1 MSIVAVSET
10 IGSLGDE
17 IGREIGRALGL
28 HVADREIIAKAAEQ
42 YGEAIGELQHVTEE
56 RPSLWERFTDSK
68 RHYRAYVEATV
79 LALAAQGDI
88 VLVGHGAAVM
98 LRSVPHVLRVRTTA
112 PEPVRAERVRQAQG
126 LVESAALDLVR
137 DSDRER
143 ASRLRFLY
151 HVDVDDPLLYDLVI
165 NTERVTAAEGA
176 ALVQAALAS
185 GRFRPVPQIAGIA
198 TDLSLAAQAKARLLR
213 DGATRPLRVSTTVT
227 GGRLTVSGTLDDESQ
242 RAAVLAV
249 VRGVPGVVD
258 VVDSIIVMRS
268 LRSLARP

>member
-17 IGREIGRALGL
+17 IGREVGRALGW
-28 HVADREIIAKAAEQ
+28 HVADREIIAKAADQ
-42 YGEAIGELQHVTEE
+42 YGETIGELQHVTEE
-56 RPSLWERFTDSK
+56 RPTLWERFTDSK

-79 LALAAQGDI
+79 LALAAQGEV

-98 LRSVPHVLRVRTTA
+98 LRAVPHVLRVRTSA
-112 PEPVRAERVRQAQG
+112 PEPVRAERVRQAHG

-143 ASRLRFLY
+143 ASRMRFLY
-151 HVDVDDPLLYDLVI
+151 HVDVDDPRLYDLVV

-176 ALVQAALAS
+176 ALVQAALGT
-185 GRFRPVPQIAGIA
+185 GRLRPTPEAAGIL

-213 DGATRPLRVSTTVT
+213 DRVTRSLRVSTAVT
-227 GGRLTVSGTLDDESQ
+227 GGRLTVAGTVDDESE
-242 RAAVLAV
+242 RAAALDV
-249 VRGVPGVVD
+249 VRAVPGVVE
-258 VVDSIIVMRS
+258 VVDAIIVLRS